1 MNNVSLVGRLIKD
14 PELRYVGEKNSA
26 VTNFVIAVDRD
37 YKTLQGE
44 RESDFINIEAWG
56 KQAEIICEYMTKGRL
71 IGIEGKIKVDKYK
84 NESGENRYITKVR
97 ATSFKFLDYKNKSV
111 DTLAVQ
117 EEEFTYY
124 DSSMVFKEVNLRDE
138 ISTEELPF

>member
-44 RESDFINIEAWG
+44 RESDFINIEVWG

>member
-1 MNNVSLVGRLIKD
+1 MNNVSLVGRLIKN
-14 PELRYVGEKNSA
+14 PELRYVGERNSA

-44 RESDFINIEAWG
+44 RESDFINIEVWG

>member
-1 MNNVSLVGRLIKD
+1 MNNVSLVGRLIKN
-14 PELRYVGEKNSA
+14 PELRYVGERNSA

-84 NESGENRYITKVR
+84 SESGENRYITKVR
-97 ATSFKFLDYKNKSV
+97 VTSFKFLDYKNKSL
-111 DTLAVQ
+111 DALAVK
-117 EEEFTYY
+117 EVEDDYY
-124 DSSMVFKEVNLRDE
+124 DSNSLFKEVNSIDE
-138 ISTEELPF
+138 ISIEKLPF

>member
-1 MNNVSLVGRLIKD
+1 MNNVSLVGRLIKN
-14 PELRYVGEKNSA
+14 PELRYVGERNSA

-97 ATSFKFLDYKNKSV
+97 ANSFRFLDYKNNNINIA
-111 DTLAVQ
+111 TVQ
-117 EEEFTYY
+117 ESEENYY
-124 DSSMVFKEVNLRDE
+124 DSKSLFNQVNEEKELVDY
-138 ISTEELPF
+138 ELPF

>member
-1 MNNVSLVGRLIKD
+1 MNNVSLVGRLIKN
-14 PELRYVGEKNSA
+14 PELRYVGERNSA

-84 NESGENRYITKVR
+84 SESGENRYITKVR
-97 ATSFKFLDYKNKSV
+97 VTSFKFLDYKNKSLDV
-111 DTLAVQ
+111 LAVQ
-117 EEEFTYY
+117 EDECTYY
-124 DSSMVFKEVNLRDE
+124 DSTMVFEEVNLRDE
-138 ISTEELPF
+138 IYSGELPF

>member
-97 ATSFKFLDYKNKSV
+97 ATSFKFLDYKNKSL
-111 DTLAVQ
+111 DALAVQ
-117 EEEFTYY
+117 ENECTYY
-124 DSSMVFKEVNLRDE
+124 DSTMVFEEVNLRDE
-138 ISTEELPF
+138 IYSGELPF

>member
-1 MNNVSLVGRLIKD
+1 MNNVSLVGRLIKN
-14 PELRYVGEKNSA
+14 PELRYVGERNSA

-44 RESDFINIEAWG
+44 RESDFINIEVWG

-124 DSSMVFKEVNLRDE
+124 DSSMVFKEVNL
-138 ISTEELPF
+138 

>member
-44 RESDFINIEAWG
+44 RESDFINIEVWG

-138 ISTEELPF
+138 ISTEELHF

>member
-44 RESDFINIEAWG
+44 RESDFINIEVWG

-97 ATSFKFLDYKNKSV
+97 ANSFRFLDYKNNNINIA
-111 DTLAVQ
+111 TVQ
-117 EEEFTYY
+117 ESEENYY
-124 DSSMVFKEVNLRDE
+124 DSKSLFNQVNEEKELVDY
-138 ISTEELPF
+138 ELPF

>member
-97 ATSFKFLDYKNKSV
+97 ANSFRFLDYKNNNINIA
-111 DTLAVQ
+111 TVQ
-117 EEEFTYY
+117 ESEENYY
-124 DSSMVFKEVNLRDE
+124 DSKSLFNQVNEEKELVDY
-138 ISTEELPF
+138 ELPF

>member
-1 MNNVSLVGRLIKD
+1 MNNVSLVGRLIKN
-14 PELRYVGEKNSA
+14 PELRYVGERNSA